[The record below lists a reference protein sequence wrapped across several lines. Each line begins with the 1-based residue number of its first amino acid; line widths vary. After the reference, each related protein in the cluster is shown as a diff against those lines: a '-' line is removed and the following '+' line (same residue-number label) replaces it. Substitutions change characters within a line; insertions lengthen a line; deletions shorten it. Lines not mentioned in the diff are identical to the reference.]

1 MNSLTK
7 VLKRVKVNLNRAGY
21 VTTSVQKY
29 QKDKRNLVRE
39 WHVLRYGNLDELV
52 YKDDGK
58 KPRITESNEVMIK
71 VHAASVNPIDVA
83 MIKGYGSNFLNL
95 SRKCTNNSEFPL
107 GKLGRISLK
116 IYL

>member
-7 VLKRVKVNLNRAGY
+7 VLKRIKLNLNRCGY
-21 VTTSVQKY
+21 VTAAVEKY
-29 QKDKRNLVRE
+29 HDKGKRVRE

-52 YKDDGK
+52 YKDDCK
-58 KPRITESNEVMIK
+58 KPRISEPSEVMIK
-71 VHAASVNPIDVA
+71 VYAASVNPIDVA

-107 GKLGRISLK
+107 GKCLISLTW
-116 IYL
+116 